1 MKHVRQTLSAGLLR
15 PIYLI
20 LPLPTYMPQVSSW
33 LLGHKRLYVEEE
45 LGMVSP
51 FFYSGRHGDYDL
63 GEDENGGEIKMF

>member
-1 MKHVRQTLSAGLLR
+1 M
-15 PIYLI
+15 
-20 LPLPTYMPQVSSW
+20 
-33 LLGHKRLYVEEE
+33 EEE